1 MSPAPLSARGFSLIE
16 SMAALLVFTIGIL
29 GVMQMNVIAS
39 QQNNVARTHTIASK
53 LARDVA
59 DAFERLPYDHPVFLK
74 TTALQPNVPAFTD
87 LTQDPDGLYTLQEAI
102 AVAGARPLLG
112 ASDAIRMSEGEG
124 TQYQV
129 AWRVQG
135 TPDPDVPGTFAS
147 RRIAIMVRY
156 STPAGA
162 RQVTVW
168 AVKYN
173 PASVTLGTA
182 SSTGMLEI

>member
-1 MSPAPLSARGFSLIE
+1 MSPARLSARGFSLIE

-39 QQNNVARTHTIASK
+39 QQNNVARSHTTASK
-53 LARDVA
+53 LARDLA
-59 DAFERLPYDHPVFLK
+59 DAFERLPFNHPVFLR
-74 TTALQPNVPAFTD
+74 TTGLQPNVPAFTD
-87 LTQDPDGLYTLQEAI
+87 FNNGDGLYTLAEAT

-112 ASDAIRMSEGEG
+112 ASDAIMMSEGGG
-124 TQYQV
+124 TMYQV
-129 AWRVQG
+129 AWRVQD

-156 STPAGA
+156 PTPAGF

-168 AVKYN
+168 AIKYN

-182 SSTGMLEI
+182 ANAGMLEI

>member
-1 MSPAPLSARGFSLIE
+1 MSPARTSARGFSLIE

-53 LARDVA
+53 LARDLA
-59 DAFERLPYDHPVFLK
+59 DAFERLPYDHPIFLEP
-74 TTALQPNVPAFTD
+74 TGLQPNSTAFTD
-87 LTQDPDGLYTLQEAI
+87 FTNDDGLYTLQQAI
-102 AVAGARPLLG
+102 AVAGARPLMG
-112 ASDAIRMSEGEG
+112 ASDAIMMSEGQG
-124 TQYQV
+124 TQYEV

-156 STPAGA
+156 STPVGF
-162 RQVTVW
+162 RQVTLW
-168 AVKYN
+168 AIKYN

>member
-1 MSPAPLSARGFSLIE
+1 MSPARLSARGFSLIE

-39 QQNNVARTHTIASK
+39 QQNNVARSHTTASK
-53 LARDVA
+53 LARDLA
-59 DAFERLPYDHPVFLK
+59 DAFERLPYDHPVFLRPSG
-74 TTALQPNVPAFTD
+74 LQPNVPAFTD
-87 LTQDPDGLYTLQEAI
+87 FDNLDGRYTLAEAT

-112 ASDAIRMSEGEG
+112 ASDAIMMSEGGG
-124 TQYQV
+124 TLYQV

-156 STPAGA
+156 PTPAGV

-168 AVKYN
+168 AIKYN